1 MTQQKNCHY
10 CEGKGYTEI
19 RDCSGDI
26 QRTERCS
33 FCQGLG
39 YVEIEAKPEYLA
51 TQNQSIKE
59 ENI

>member
-1 MTQQKNCHY
+1 MTSQKKCHP

-33 FCQGLG
+33 FCEGLG
-39 YVEIEAKPEYLA
+39 YLEILEAPAELKSKNL
-51 TQNQSIKE
+51 NNSL
-59 ENI
+59 ENC